1 MTNTFESTAA
11 SPLPTLGFFP
21 VSNAKDL
28 FKQRFRVS
36 LAQCVRRGFHVEECF
51 GLIWEETLE
60 DVELSFRDQNE
71 LYPELIQWARRWIQ

>member
-1 MTNTFESTAA
+1 MTHTFESAA
-11 SPLPTLGFFP
+11 SPTFAALGFFQ

-28 FKQRFRVS
+28 FKERFRCS

-60 DVELSFRDQNE
+60 QVELSFRDQNE
-71 LYPELIQWARRWIQ
+71 LYPELIEWARRWIQ